1 MRVVLNRTKNIV
13 GDIHKYIRLCCG
25 CLFDPCFCGRK
36 DRTNGFAMLVFVL
49 IVAISLLVMM
59 ISYAE
64 NQKRISDNV
73 REIIKTERGLQS
85 ALLCVGYISRSLSR
99 HPLLNEDII
108 LNIKSLSISKLGD
121 VNNWINNISY
131 NNYNQSGVET
141 FDCSVIEF
149 DNCERVNGDVGS
161 CDYRAIIEGYNT
173 FKNQDEDNHL
183 KIYIEWKVEEYR
195 FYISKLRLIN
205 NFIFSLEF
213 L

>member
-1 MRVVLNRTKNIV
+1 MVLNRTKNIAR
-13 GDIHKYIRLCCG
+13 DIKENTCMWQAYLYES
-25 CLFDPCFCGRK
+25 CLGVK
-36 DRTNGFAMLVFVL
+36 DDRNGGFAMLVFVL
-49 IVAISLLVMM
+49 IVAMSLLVMM

-64 NQKRISDNV
+64 NQKRIADNV

-99 HPLLNEDII
+99 YPLLNEDII

-121 VNNWINNISY
+121 NNWINNVSY

-141 FDCSVIEF
+141 FDCNVVEF
-149 DNCERVNGDVGS
+149 DNCERLNSNNSSGG

-183 KIYIEWKVEEYR
+183 KIYLEWRLEEYR